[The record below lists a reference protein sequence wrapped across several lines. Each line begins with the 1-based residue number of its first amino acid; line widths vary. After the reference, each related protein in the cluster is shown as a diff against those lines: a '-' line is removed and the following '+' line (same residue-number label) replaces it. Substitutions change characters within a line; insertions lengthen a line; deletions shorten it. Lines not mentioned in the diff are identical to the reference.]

1 MSAAPPPEPGRAP
14 ADPRDPGGFAEEE
27 RARAVRTLSRRLQ
40 AGGAVFL
47 AVVAL
52 GLLPSVLSTV
62 SPALGR
68 AASVAAWVVAPLAC
82 LALLGFAALRLRR

>member
-1 MSAAPPPEPGRAP
+1 MTAAPPREPDRAP

-47 AVVAL
+47 AVVSL
-52 GLLPSVLSTV
+52 GLLPAVLSSV
-62 SPALGR
+62 SPGLGR
-68 AASVAAWVVAPLAC
+68 AASVAAWIAAPAVG
-82 LALLGFAALRLRR
+82 LALLVFAALRLRR